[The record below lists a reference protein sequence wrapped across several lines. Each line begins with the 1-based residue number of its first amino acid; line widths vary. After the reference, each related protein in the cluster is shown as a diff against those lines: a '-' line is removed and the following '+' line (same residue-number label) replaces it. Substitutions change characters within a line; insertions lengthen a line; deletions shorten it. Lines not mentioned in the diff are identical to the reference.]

1 LSPPSRETSMKK
13 IPSSFAQ
20 PGSSGSKAGSA
31 LVIVLSFVV
40 LLTVVV
46 LAMLSRS
53 LLNGLISSA
62 SSNVSKTDLYGHGM
76 IDQIIGDLRQEIVA
90 GSGGTSGGQANT
102 QPVYTSSTGIVTYM
116 YRPAAVANSVPSL
129 SGPYT
134 TTVFN
139 TTFPNLVKE
148 STRSVAF
155 EPYDTTVPMRAAP
168 INSNSDLSIN
178 GRYVSPARWNKPLL
192 LPKASASFSG
202 GTGGTA
208 TTVSDTGTITIPV
221 STFVSPD
228 WILTAAD
235 GSNPTTWPA
244 SPATTIANPKSTSYV
259 VGRYAYTI
267 YNEGGL
273 LDANV
278 AGGPWNTSVDGLTAA
293 QAATLSKKGPSAFAD
308 LTQLPGIADLATA
321 EGAPNRPQKI
331 IDTLVGW
338 RNAATTQ
345 ATYTTYPGY
354 TFASGTAENYLNY
367 LLGLSNNF
375 MSMGNTSVYVDPNTG
390 QNLTDQA
397 FASRQQMISFFQSI
411 IAKNNTEQTYLQD
424 AMMYLG
430 TFSRT
435 LNQPSY
441 WPDPTRPR
449 VLAASNT
456 TGASTYGN
464 SAYQADD
471 TANPPF
477 KSIRTATAFARN
489 DGTTAVIGEPLIKKR
504 FALNRLAWL
513 TCDGPI
519 ADDSGNLNTS
529 DSNINAII
537 NYLAPTTANATVL
550 IPRTFLQEGGPTNI
564 HKYFG
569 LTWVAGP
576 SGQGSPGGYW
586 YYDHGSQLS
595 NGTVLGTLN
604 QVATANREPD
614 FFELLLAGINVGGI
628 AKTTGSGV
636 GASTGGVIG
645 NSIFTNIQDS
655 TVSVQILQ
663 LGANI
668 IDEAN
673 PTQYPTHIVYPFGS
687 SSGTT
692 VYKSAYGVMDLP
704 YLASVGNVRFIVQ
717 PSTNATGANTPAGTT
732 AAVATAVPASPTATS
747 GVYPSASGTGV
758 LIYVPSIWNP
768 YDVNGP
774 MPITTSGKTAAA
786 GAAASTL
793 IAPSNLRIALSSVVT
808 DLNTTLGPPPN
819 GPATTGN
826 QNSTWPGPSSSE
838 WTSVNGLGTYPVQI
852 VPSDTWSASV
862 PNAPSGT
869 TTSTVITGT
878 TTTTTT
884 TSSLCQGTYSSNWTS
899 ENSTALTF
907 SNAATLY
914 REPTALMQKAI
925 PANSNLAIGAGNAIT
940 ALNST
945 WTNGIPEASSGANFI
960 GWLVST
966 FPLVWT
972 QPATGA
978 SPPSPDYIY
987 SVNNLPESVTS
998 ANNQTFSS
1006 TLPTSGE
1013 TVRLEYQVGSNWIPY
1028 MEYSGAGGSNGNGH
1042 LLQYSHDFMP
1052 LVETKVTG
1060 TSGATTATT
1069 GPSELLPMGGTSGS
1083 TSTGNLWNNN
1093 INGSPG
1099 GSTPGRVA
1107 LWDVRTSTWGFPS
1120 DVGPPPLFLDS
1131 ISATGP
1137 TTDMT
1142 ETLMPSA
1149 TTSKAATSHSLGA
1162 NMVLWGI
1169 YEPSGGVIFGTKQQ
1183 NLFGNGS
1190 TTAPNTDYYMDPD
1203 GTVRR
1208 AVGAYV
1214 GPNSGTTGNIN
1225 GTVNWTW
1232 TGSTAIGLPLATTV
1246 SYPTS
1251 GATTYSA
1258 PSNQS
1263 QSRPII
1269 LHRPYR
1275 SVAELGYVF
1284 SNTPYRNI
1292 DFFTPES
1299 PYSALLDIFCI
1310 NEDYRPDAVAASRV
1324 DLNTKQAPV
1333 LQALL
1338 AGAYRDEDPSNSL
1351 SPAYTQA
1358 LALTQSEAI
1367 AISQALVKRT
1377 TVGGTNPSTN
1387 LSVPQPL
1394 SNIGD
1399 LVGRWIPGTTVG
1411 TTTTPINGAA
1421 SYDGFSADLGNPP
1434 YTVANSNIIQR
1445 FRSTTMRALSD
1456 SGQAGTWNLLIDVV
1470 AQSGHYPVNAT
1481 GLSNFLVEGE
1491 HRYWVHVAIDRS
1503 TGQVIDEN
1511 IEPVNE

>member
-1 LSPPSRETSMKK
+1 MKKSSPSLDRAGPSRSE
-13 IPSSFAQ
+13 
-20 PGSSGSKAGSA
+20 AGSA
-31 LVIVLSFVV
+31 LVIVLAFVV

-53 LLNGLISSA
+53 LINGLISNA

-90 GSGGTSGGQANT
+90 GSSGTSGGQANT
-102 QPVYTSSTGIVTYM
+102 QAVYTSSGGIVTYA

-129 SGPYT
+129 SGPSSYT
-134 TTVFN
+134 TSIWN

-168 INSNSDLSIN
+168 VNSNSDLSIN

-192 LPKASASFSG
+192 LPKKSASFGG

-208 TTVSDTGTITIPV
+208 TTVTDTGTITTPV
-221 STFVSPD
+221 STFVAPD

-244 SPATTIANPKSTSYV
+244 SPAATIANSKSTSYV

-278 AGGPWNTSVDGLTAA
+278 AGSPGSSTVSGGLTAA
-293 QAATLSKKGPSAFAD
+293 EVTTLSRKGPSAFAD

-321 EGAPNRPQKI
+321 EGSALRPQKI

-345 ATYTTYPGY
+345 AAYSTYPNY
-354 TFASGTAENYLNY
+354 AFTSTTAGNYLNY
-367 LLGLSNNF
+367 VLGQSNNF
-375 MSMGNTSVYVDPNTG
+375 LSTGNTSVYADPNTG

-397 FASRQQMISFFQSI
+397 FSSRQQMISFFQSI
-411 IAKNNTEQTYLQD
+411 IPKNSTEQAYLQD

-471 TANPPF
+471 TANPAF
-477 KSIRTATAFARN
+477 KSIRAATAFTRN
-489 DGTTAVIGEPLIKKR
+489 DGTAAAIGEPLVKKR
-504 FALNRLAWL
+504 FALSRLAWL

-519 ADDSGNLNTS
+519 ADDNGNLNTS
-529 DSNINAII
+529 DTNINAIVT
-537 NYLAPTTANATVL
+537 YLEGTSVGMTAS
-550 IPRTFLQEGGPTNI
+550 FLGEGGPTNI

-586 YYDHGSQLS
+586 YYDHGSQLGG
-595 NGTVLGTLN
+595 GTVLGTLS

-628 AKTTGSGV
+628 AKVMGTIGS
-636 GASTGGVIG
+636 ST
-645 NSIFTNIQDS
+645 FTDIQDS

-673 PTQYPTHIVYPFGS
+673 PTQYPTHIVYPFSS

-692 VYKSAYGVMDLP
+692 VYKSAFGVMDLP
-704 YLASVGNVRFIVQ
+704 CLASVSDVRFIVQ
-717 PSTNATGANTPAGTT
+717 ASSIATGSNTPMGTT
-732 AAVATAVPASPTATS
+732 AAVAATAPASPTATS
-747 GVYPSASGTGV
+747 GIYPNASGTGV

-768 YDVNGP
+768 CDVNGP

-793 IAPSNLRIALSSVVT
+793 VAPTNLRIVLSSVIT
-808 DLNTTLGPPPN
+808 DLNTTLGPPSN
-819 GPATTGN
+819 GSATTGN
-826 QNSTWPGPSSSE
+826 QNSTWPGPASSE

-852 VPSDTWSASV
+852 IPSDIWSTSV
-862 PNAPSGT
+862 ANAPSAT
-869 TTSTVITGT
+869 NSFTVITGT
-878 TTTTTT
+878 ITTTGTFF
-884 TSSLCQGTYSSNWTS
+884 SLCQGSYSSNWTS
-899 ENSTALTF
+899 ESSTALTF
-907 SNAATLY
+907 SNVSSLY
-914 REPTALMQKAI
+914 REPTALMQKNV
-925 PANSNLAIGAGNAIT
+925 PANSNLAMGAGNAIT
-940 ALNST
+940 TLNSA
-945 WTNGIPEASSGANFI
+945 WTSGIPEASSGMNFV
-960 GWLVST
+960 GWLAST

-972 QPATGA
+972 LPATGS

-998 ANNQTFSS
+998 ANSQSFSS
-1006 TLPTSGE
+1006 TLPASGE

-1042 LLQYSHDFMP
+1042 VLQYSHDFMP

-1060 TSGATTATT
+1060 TSGANPATT
-1069 GPSELLPMGGTSGS
+1069 GPSELLPMGGSSGS
-1083 TSTGNLWNNN
+1083 TSTGSLWNNN
-1093 INGSPG
+1093 LNGSPG
-1099 GSTPGRVA
+1099 GFTPGRMA
-1107 LWDVRTSTWGFPS
+1107 LWDVRTSTWGFPT
-1120 DVGPPPLFLDS
+1120 DVGSPPLFLDS

-1137 TTDMT
+1137 TTEMT

-1149 TTSKAATSHSLGA
+1149 TTSKAATTHSLGT
-1162 NMVLWGI
+1162 NMVAWGV
-1169 YEPSGGVIFGTKQQ
+1169 YEPNGGVIFGTKQQ
-1183 NLFGNGS
+1183 NYFGNGS
-1190 TTAPNTDYYMDPD
+1190 TTTPNTDYYMDPD

-1208 AVGAYV
+1208 AIGAYV
-1214 GPNSGTTGNIN
+1214 GPNSGATGNTN
-1225 GTVNWTW
+1225 GTVSWTW
-1232 TGSTAIGLPLATTV
+1232 TASTAMGLPMAATV

-1251 GATTYSA
+1251 TSTSYSA
-1258 PSNQS
+1258 PSTQA

-1284 SNTPYRNI
+1284 SNTPYKNI
-1292 DFFTPES
+1292 DFSTPES

-1310 NEDYRPDAVAASRV
+1310 NEDYRPDAVAAGRV

-1351 SPAYTQA
+1351 TPAYTQVA
-1358 LALTQSEAI
+1358 ALTQSEAI
-1367 AISQALVKRT
+1367 AISQALVTRT
-1377 TVGGTNPSTN
+1377 TGTASGKG
-1387 LSVPQPL
+1387 PL
-1394 SNIGD
+1394 SNVGD
-1399 LVGRWIPGTTVG
+1399 LVGRWISGTTVG
-1411 TTTTPINGAA
+1411 TTTTPINGAV
-1421 SYDGFSADLGNPP
+1421 SYDGFSADLGIPP
-1434 YTVANSNIIQR
+1434 YAVTYSNIIQR
-1445 FRSTTMRALSD
+1445 FRSSTIRALSD
-1456 SGQAGTWNLLIDVV
+1456 AGQAGTWNLLIDVV